1 MEDVPGATI
10 AVIGLGAHGL
20 ASLKNL
26 LEEGFDAT
34 GFDSNDYVGGLWHA
48 TRDAKLSSLP
58 TTVVNVSR
66 ERSCFTDFPFR
77 DGTSSYPTA
86 AQVDEYLNDYCTH
99 FHLWSRLRLGT
110 SITRIERDDE
120 ASKWRLRTSTSEGIE
135 TTLTFDKLVIATGS
149 HSVPIMPS
157 LAGSQDLEGDILH
170 SLTYKDPE
178 KFRNKTVVVVGMAN
192 TAVDT
197 ATGLVGVAKKVY
209 LAHRNG
215 CALLPRI
222 LNDGTSLDHGASYR
236 TFAIRDVL
244 ETFFPKLAVKFID
257 NWVRQ
262 RKYIFEPV
270 INVLTAGSTVSAI
283 QKKHFDLDPQWRI
296 NTPPPSLSKQNP
308 TVSDTLYPALRSGQI
323 ISTHA
328 PKRVAGPRSIEME
341 DGTMLDEIDSV
352 IFCTGYRLDLSY
364 LGRYDPTLMSAEGVD
379 PPQYDYNAPRL
390 YQNILS
396 HEHPESLAF
405 IGMALIFF
413 PGFVMADMN
422 SMALAQLWKRP
433 ELMPTNLAMQEQYAN
448 HRAWRARINAL
459 PNTPGKGPQP
469 LQVET
474 GSHIQWVQEIVG
486 TKLDEHLSYTSA
498 AAWRLWWQDR
508 QLSRL
513 LYDGIYS
520 PHAYRLFDSE
530 GRRKKW
536 DGAREA
542 IVKVNEDIKRIK
554 KDAELTTKV
563 EWLPGDVVAHS

>member
-1 MEDVPGATI
+1 MEDASGATI

-20 ASLKNL
+20 ATLKNL

-86 AQVDEYLNDYCTH
+86 AQVDEYLNEYCTH
-99 FHLWSRLRLGT
+99 FDLWSKLRLGT
-110 SITRIERDDE
+110 SIIGIEGDDE
-120 ASKWRLRTSTSEGIE
+120 TNKWHLQTSTAKGDN
-135 TTLTFDKLVIATGS
+135 TTLTFDKIVIATGS
-149 HSVPIMPS
+149 HSVPIWPILPCS
-157 LAGSQDLEGDILH
+157 ETFEGDILH

-178 KFRNKTVVVVGMAN
+178 RFRNKTVVVVGMAN

-197 ATGLVGVAKKVY
+197 ATGLVGVAKIVY

-244 ETFFPKLAVKFID
+244 ETLFPQLAVKFID
-257 NWVRQ
+257 NW
-262 RKYIFEPV
+262 
-270 INVLTAGSTVSAI
+270 
-283 QKKHFDLDPQWRI
+283 WRI
-296 NTPPPSLSKQNP
+296 NTPPPSLAKQNP

-341 DGTMLDEIDSV
+341 DGTMLDEVDSV

-364 LGRYDPTLMSAEGVD
+364 LGRYDPTRMSAEGVD

-433 ELMPTNLAMQEQYAN
+433 ELVPSNVAMQEQYAK

-474 GSHIQWVQEIVG
+474 GAHIQWVQQIVG
-486 TKLDEHLSYTSA
+486 TKLDEHLSYTSPT
-498 AAWRLWWQDR
+498 AWRLWWQDR
-508 QLSRL
+508 KLSQLL
-513 LYDGIYS
+513 MDGIYS

-554 KDAELTTKV
+554 KDTGLTAKV
-563 EWLPGDVVAHS
+563 ELLPGDVVAHS

>member
-86 AQVDEYLNDYCTH
+86 AQVDGYLNDYCTH
-99 FHLWSRLRLGT
+99 FDLWSKLRLGT
-110 SITRIERDDE
+110 FITRIERDDE
-120 ASKWRLRTSTSEGIE
+120 ASKWQLRTSTREGIE
-135 TTLTFDKLVIATGS
+135 TTLTFDKLVVATGS
-149 HSVPIMPS
+149 HSVPIMPTLS
-157 LAGSQDLEGDILH
+157 GSQGFDGDILH

-244 ETFFPKLAVKFID
+244 ETLFPRLAVKFID
-257 NWVRQ
+257 NW
-262 RKYIFEPV
+262 
-270 INVLTAGSTVSAI
+270 
-283 QKKHFDLDPQWRI
+283 
-296 NTPPPSLSKQNP
+296 NP

-341 DGTMLDEIDSV
+341 DGTMLDEVDSV
-352 IFCTGYRLDLSY
+352 IFCTGYRLDLGY
-364 LGRYDPTLMSAEGVD
+364 LGRYDPTLMSAQGVE
-379 PPQYDYNAPRL
+379 PPRYDYNAPRL

-433 ELMPTNLAMQEQYAN
+433 ELMPSNVSMQEQYAK

-474 GSHIQWVQEIVG
+474 GAHIQWVQRIVG
-486 TKLDEHLSYTSA
+486 TKLDEHLSYSSA

-508 QLSRL
+508 ELSKL
-513 LYDGIYS
+513 LMDGIYS

-536 DGAREA
+536 DGARKA

-554 KDAELTTKV
+554 KGTGLTTKV
-563 EWLPGDVVAHS
+563 ELLPGDVVAYS

>member
-1 MEDVPGATI
+1 MEDAPGATI

-26 LEEGFDAT
+26 VEEGFDAT
-34 GFDSNDYVGGLWHA
+34 GFDSNDYIGGLWHA

-86 AQVDEYLNDYCTH
+86 AQVDEYLNDYCSH
-99 FHLWSRLRLGT
+99 FDLWSKLRLGT

-120 ASKWRLRTSTSEGIE
+120 ASKWRLRTSTREGIE
-135 TTLTFDKLVIATGS
+135 VTLTFDKLLIATGS
-149 HSVPIMPS
+149 HSVPVMPTLS
-157 LAGSQDLEGDILH
+157 GSEDFEGDILH

-197 ATGLVGVAKKVY
+197 ATCLVGVAKAVY

-244 ETFFPKLAVKFID
+244 ETLFPKLAVKFID
-257 NWVRQ
+257 NWVR
-262 RKYIFEPV
+262 
-270 INVLTAGSTVSAI
+270 VSAI

-323 ISTHA
+323 ISTHS
-328 PKRVAGPRSIEME
+328 PKRVVGPHSIEME
-341 DGTMLDEIDSV
+341 DGTVLDGVDSI
-352 IFCTGYRLDLSY
+352 IFCTGYRLNLGY

-433 ELMPTNLAMQEQYAN
+433 ELMPSSVAMQEQYAK

-474 GSHIQWVQEIVG
+474 GSHIQWVQQIVG
-486 TKLDEHLSYTSA
+486 TKLDEHLSYTSP
-498 AAWRLWWQDR
+498 AAWRLWWQDGE
-508 QLSRL
+508 LSKL
-513 LYDGIYS
+513 LMDGIYS

-554 KDAELTTKV
+554 KDAGLTAKV
-563 EWLPGDVVAHS
+563 ELLPGDVVAHS

>member
-1 MEDVPGATI
+1 MEDAPGATI
-10 AVIGLGAHGL
+10 AVVGLGAHGL
-20 ASLKNL
+20 ATLKNL
-26 LEEGFDAT
+26 LEEGFDTT

-86 AQVDEYLNDYCTH
+86 AQVDGYLNDYCTH
-99 FHLWSRLRLGT
+99 FDLWSSLRLGT

-120 ASKWRLRTSTSEGIE
+120 TNKWRLQTSTAKGDK
-135 TTLTFDKLVIATGS
+135 TTLTFDKIVIATGS
-149 HSVPIMPS
+149 HSVPIMPTLS
-157 LAGSQDLEGDILH
+157 GSEDFEGDILH

-215 CALLPRI
+215 CALLPRM

-244 ETFFPKLAVKFID
+244 ETLFPKLAVKFTD
-257 NWVRQ
+257 NW
-262 RKYIFEPV
+262 
-270 INVLTAGSTVSAI
+270 
-283 QKKHFDLDPQWRI
+283 KKHFDLDPQWRI
-296 NTPPPSLSKQNP
+296 NTPPPSLAKQNP

-341 DGTMLDEIDSV
+341 DGTMLDEVDSV

-364 LGRYDPTLMSAEGVD
+364 LGRYDPTLMSAEGVN

-396 HEHPESLAF
+396 HEHPESLAL

-422 SMALAQLWKRP
+422 SMALAQLWKRH
-433 ELMPTNLAMQEQYAN
+433 ELMPSNLEMQEQYAK

-474 GSHIQWVQEIVG
+474 GAHIQWVQQIVG
-486 TKLDEHLSYTSA
+486 TKLDQHLSYTSA

-508 QLSRL
+508 ALSKL
-513 LYDGIYS
+513 LMDGIYS

-542 IVKVNEDIKRIK
+542 ILKVNEDNKRRK
-554 KDAELTTKV
+554 KDGGMAAKV
-563 EWLPGDVVAHS
+563 ELLPGDVVAHS